1 MALDKPQVI
10 KLYVHRVVKSLIP
23 AELGEEYIQSVA
35 HELYTSL
42 INTQPIREDISTIIN
57 NHKQTFLS
65 NGLKQ
70 EWAQFQSL
78 VNLLSQHRSLDQIA
92 NYLTFFEAMRDDD
105 DDGQAERGD
114 KLDTVAVSSP
124 AINTKDKTLAQL
136 IQPYYRSLPEDTILT
151 YLPYTLMGLDSKL
164 FTFTNNYKRIEIPQ
178 TINNSYSSLLKGLF
192 EYAFLYKQLDIFVV
206 KNRGKQA
213 LAIKGAFIALLDTKL
228 KQYSHD
234 LNQVFSKLP
243 LSVLSVYQEIY
254 EWIFTLRFLY
264 RASLRMIEL
273 DGYQFL
279 NHIYKFTKF
288 GDKHVSS
295 IASLTF
301 TEIVKPY
308 YNVLE
313 FWLIK
318 GELIDRN
325 SEFFISFNQ
334 DGEHFQSII
343 QYHRDKV
350 PEFIKSSDQIFQIGK
365 TLIFLE
371 KYCQELKFVDDFN
384 IKYSREIFT
393 NHNGL
398 ASMTVNETIDVI
410 NRQYNEVLTF
420 FTQLVHDKYHLFT
433 HLQNFKN
440 LYFMELNDFVE
451 SIIIKG
457 ESAFNLTSLEITS
470 SQLHQ
475 VLHDAIQISSVKLRK
490 DNVERIDSKIFNP
503 QLETF
508 GWDSFLIDYKIGDLP
523 ILDLLQLSMVKYLKI
538 FHFFWKLRHLQMLL
552 KSNYLAFGQLQ
563 MTMTPRVRGSYR
575 KLVSQV
581 NGVDIRRHHLIKFLD
596 DLVGYLSYDVVETS
610 FERNIID
617 KLCHRDQTTDKK
629 LVLDKL
635 FMKLPQAVEEEKDI
649 DQDTERTPMNK
660 LTIDELIT
668 VHERYLDDIVYT
680 KLFNGSIKGAKTSIS
695 FIDQIYEILQSIFRF
710 INTSQEYLSVIETF
724 LVLINS
730 QERVHDGSLLDQD
743 EEYQL
748 EKDIDDGMKRMTKL
762 WKILEVDIFNG
773 EFQILVDGFKE
784 DLKVDNDLKEFGKCL

>member
-1 MALDKPQVI
+1 MAL
-10 KLYVHRVVKSLIP
+10 KS
-23 AELGEEYIQSVA
+23 
-35 HELYTSL
+35 
-42 INTQPIREDISTIIN
+42 
-57 NHKQTFLS
+57 
-65 NGLKQ
+65 
-70 EWAQFQSL
+70 
-78 VNLLSQHRSLDQIA
+78 
-92 NYLTFFEAMRDDD
+92 
-105 DDGQAERGD
+105 
-114 KLDTVAVSSP
+114 
-124 AINTKDKTLAQL
+124 
-136 IQPYYRSLPEDTILT
+136 
-151 YLPYTLMGLDSKL
+151 
-164 FTFTNNYKRIEIPQ
+164 
-178 TINNSYSSLLKGLF
+178 
-192 EYAFLYKQLDIFVV
+192 
-206 KNRGKQA
+206 
-213 LAIKGAFIALLDTKL
+213 
-228 KQYSHD
+228 
-234 LNQVFSKLP
+234 
-243 LSVLSVYQEIY
+243 
-254 EWIFTLRFLY
+254 
-264 RASLRMIEL
+264 
-273 DGYQFL
+273 
-279 NHIYKFTKF
+279 
-288 GDKHVSS
+288 
-295 IASLTF
+295 
-301 TEIVKPY
+301 
-308 YNVLE
+308 
-313 FWLIK
+313 
-318 GELIDRN
+318 
-325 SEFFISFNQ
+325 
-334 DGEHFQSII
+334 
-343 QYHRDKV
+343 
-350 PEFIKSSDQIFQIGK
+350 
-365 TLIFLE
+365 
-371 KYCQELKFVDDFN
+371 
-384 IKYSREIFT
+384 
-393 NHNGL
+393 
-398 ASMTVNETIDVI
+398 
-410 NRQYNEVLTF
+410 
-420 FTQLVHDKYHLFT
+420 
-433 HLQNFKN
+433 
-440 LYFMELNDFVE
+440 
-451 SIIIKG
+451 
-457 ESAFNLTSLEITS
+457 
-470 SQLHQ
+470 
-475 VLHDAIQISSVKLRK
+475 LHDAIQISSVKLRK